1 MRFRFNEK
9 KSAQAA
15 ARLLRSHGG
24 GMPYIA
30 LIKLLYLADR
40 ESLIQTGSPITGDR
54 MVSMKYGP
62 VLCEILDFIRGEDP
76 SSPQPAV
83 WFDYITVPSNH
94 NVCLRPP
101 DPELDEL
108 SPKELRV
115 LDEIHRK
122 YGGLD
127 RSALVR
133 YTRLLPEWR
142 DPGASVLDI
151 DPRDILR
158 FAGWD
163 EESIQSAA
171 RDAEAI
177 DHFEHILARV
187 R

>member
-1 MRFRFNEK
+1 MRFRFK
-9 KSAQAA
+9 ARKSAQAA
-15 ARLLRSHGG
+15 AFLLKARGGRL
-24 GMPYIA
+24 PYIA

-62 VLCEILDFIRGEDP
+62 VLCEIVDFIRGEDP
-76 SSPQPAV
+76 SSLRPAV

-142 DPGASVLDI
+142 DPGNSVLDI

-163 EESIQSAA
+163 EDSIHAA
-171 RDAEAI
+171 AQDADEL
-177 DHFEHILARV
+177 DQFEHILARV